1 MTRAIEKLSRDDEEL
16 FLRFV
21 RGLSDHEK
29 QEILDLMVILRGNPG
44 SSKFIGEAMR
54 KGKQELSE
62 IVEFVKRGIAG
73 SNLSITT
80 GGTN

>member
-21 RGLSDHEK
+21 RGLFDHEK
-29 QEILDLMVILRGNPG
+29 REVLDLMVILRRNPG

-54 KGKQELSE
+54 MGKQELSE
-62 IVEFVKRGIAG
+62 IVEFVKRG
-73 SNLSITT
+73 LPEVT
-80 GGTN
+80 

>member
-1 MTRAIEKLSRDDEEL
+1 MTRTIEKLSRDDEEL

-29 QEILDLMVILRGNPG
+29 QEFLDLMIILRDNPG
-44 SSKFIGEAMR
+44 SGKLIGEGMR
-54 KGKQELSE
+54 KGKKEVSE

-73 SNLSITT
+73 SNLSIAN
-80 GGTN
+80 GGAK